1 MDNLEFRLST
11 YNFSSHIAKLE
22 WDPWDQ
28 PIIQLRNGQSYAITI
43 TGQDPARL
51 RNLSKSDWGDIA
63 RRIDNIL
70 TNKNIWPLG
79 QPALPMERNYDNL
92 VINGNGVTYA
102 GITHHHTTAT
112 NTLLD
117 YQAIVAAARQRLA
130 LPPSSTAP
138 VPAALPTA
146 EPSAALPAHP
156 HPLAA
161 LPAQSAISDSTAKRA
176 VTNLV
181 AREGATIV
189 QQNRVILPRLQ
200 ALVAD
205 DFRQRVT
212 ATALQLPEVQQSRVT
227 AEAVRRTVNTLV
239 DSLCEQRFRA
249 TLESDIVA
257 LLGKRTNQKQIA
269 QKVSASYKLT
279 LQSLGEV
286 PVKARLAQLLEQA
299 TLSKIIAGCA
309 EGRQGRFRKLAGKL
323 TGQLKSAGRAGAAI
337 AGNGTVKMAKVVA
350 LGGLKL
356 GSKAVVGIA
365 KVGWRALI
373 GQPLLGRPQ
382 PRAQADQN
390 QDW

>member
-28 PIIQLRNGQSYAITI
+28 PVIQLRNGQSYAITI
-43 TGQDPARL
+43 SGQDPARL

-63 RRIDNIL
+63 RRIDTIL

-102 GITHHHTTAT
+102 GTTYHHATAT

-138 VPAALPTA
+138 VPAALPIA
-146 EPSAALPAHP
+146 DPPAPLPADP
-156 HPLAA
+156 RPLTA
-161 LPAQSAISDSTAKRA
+161 PRAQLAIGDPVINRA
-176 VTNLV
+176 VTDLV
-181 AREGATIV
+181 EREGATIA
-189 QQNRVILPRLQ
+189 QQNRVILPRLR

-205 DFRQRVT
+205 SFRQRV
-212 ATALQLPEVQQSRVT
+212 ATAAQQLQAVRSSGVSP
-227 AEAVRRTVNTLV
+227 EAVVQTVNARV
-239 DSLCEQRFRA
+239 DGLCEQHFRTA
-249 TLESDIVA
+249 LEGDIVN
-257 LLGKRTNQKQIA
+257 LLSKGIVPQQIA
-269 QKVSASYKLT
+269 QKVSVSYKLT
-279 LQSLGEV
+279 LQGLGEV
-286 PVKARLAQLLEQA
+286 PVKARLAQLLEEA
-299 TLSKIIAGCA
+299 TLNRIIAGCA
-309 EGRQGRFRKLAGKL
+309 KGRQGRFSKLKGA
-323 TGQLKSAGRAGAAI
+323 LKSTGAAGAAI
-337 AGNGTVKMAKVVA
+337 AGNGTVKLAKVVA

-373 GQPLLGRPQ
+373 GQPLLGGPQ
-382 PRAQADQN
+382 PPVQAHVAQPLN
-390 QDW
+390 W